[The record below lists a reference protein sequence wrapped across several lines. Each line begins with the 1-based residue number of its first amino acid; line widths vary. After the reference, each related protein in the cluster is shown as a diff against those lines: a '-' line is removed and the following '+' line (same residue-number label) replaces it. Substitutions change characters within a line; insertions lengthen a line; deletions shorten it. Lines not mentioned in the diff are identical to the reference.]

1 MATVTVTID
10 NRQIEVE
17 QGITILEAAKK
28 IGLKIPTLC
37 HMREINEIGS
47 CRICIVEVQGAR
59 TLQAACV
66 TPVYDGMVV
75 RTNTETVRQS
85 RKMLLELIL
94 STHPAECLTCLRNT
108 NCELQT
114 LAKSFGIDEIRFKRV
129 TGKMVKE
136 DSIDRSS
143 PSLVRDP
150 RKCVLCGRCV
160 AVCEKVQGVKAIGS
174 VNRGFDTVV
183 APPFDLELGDTNCVN
198 CGQCALVCPTG
209 AITEKDDTAEVWAAL
224 SDPTKHVVVQ
234 TAPAVRVA
242 IAEEFGMEPGTLGT
256 GKMVAALRI
265 LGFDKVFDTDFAA
278 DLTIMEE
285 GNELLQRLE
294 SKQNLPLITSCSPGW
309 IKYVEHF
316 YPELISNLSTCK
328 SPQQML
334 GALIKTY
341 YAEKENIDPKDIVS
355 VSIMPCTAKKFES
368 ARDEMNASG
377 YQDVDY
383 VLTTREFARMCKA
396 AGIDWDNLPEEE
408 FDTPLGISTGAGVIF
423 GTTGGVM
430 EAALRTAY
438 ELVTKEELDSLEFT
452 AVRGLEGV
460 KEAEIEMNS
469 VKLKVA
475 VVHSLKN
482 AKIVMDKVKEG
493 TADYAFIEVMA
504 CPGGCIGGGGQPIPT
519 DLNVRMKRVAGIY
532 QADEQLP
539 IRKSHENPA
548 IQALYEEYLGEP
560 LSEKSHQLLHT
571 EYVER
576 DLFTNAPA
584 KKEEKTAI

>member
-234 TAPAVRVA
+234 TAPAVRVS

>member
-1 MATVTVTID
+1 
-10 NRQIEVE
+10 
-17 QGITILEAAKK
+17 
-28 IGLKIPTLC
+28 
-37 HMREINEIGS
+37 MRNQRDWFMSDLYRGS
-47 CRICIVEVQGAR
+47 ARCR

-234 TAPAVRVA
+234 TAPAVRVS

-256 GKMVAALRI
+256 GKMVAA
-265 LGFDKVFDTDFAA
+265 
-278 DLTIMEE
+278 
-285 GNELLQRLE
+285 
-294 SKQNLPLITSCSPGW
+294 
-309 IKYVEHF
+309 
-316 YPELISNLSTCK
+316 
-328 SPQQML
+328 
-334 GALIKTY
+334 
-341 YAEKENIDPKDIVS
+341 
-355 VSIMPCTAKKFES
+355 
-368 ARDEMNASG
+368 
-377 YQDVDY
+377 
-383 VLTTREFARMCKA
+383 
-396 AGIDWDNLPEEE
+396 
-408 FDTPLGISTGAGVIF
+408 
-423 GTTGGVM
+423 
-430 EAALRTAY
+430 
-438 ELVTKEELDSLEFT
+438 
-452 AVRGLEGV
+452 
-460 KEAEIEMNS
+460 
-469 VKLKVA
+469 
-475 VVHSLKN
+475 
-482 AKIVMDKVKEG
+482 
-493 TADYAFIEVMA
+493 
-504 CPGGCIGGGGQPIPT
+504 
-519 DLNVRMKRVAGIY
+519 
-532 QADEQLP
+532 
-539 IRKSHENPA
+539 
-548 IQALYEEYLGEP
+548 
-560 LSEKSHQLLHT
+560 
-571 EYVER
+571 
-576 DLFTNAPA
+576 
-584 KKEEKTAI
+584 